1 MWLLYFFS
9 PKLVRSRGP
18 NQTLVGYDRVKSIM
32 LDETKTAEMVLQL
45 ERFLCVDEDGNNVLC
60 PGEYEIFIDVDERA
74 TQIVE
79 WIGEPVA
86 VEKFPHPT

>member
-1 MWLLYFFS
+1 
-9 PKLVRSRGP
+9 
-18 NQTLVGYDRVKSIM
+18 M